1 VATPRCS
8 DDSRNDE
15 RGAARD
21 GRPYSMGETK
31 ETLLDPA
38 FLRKLERLRIQA
50 RRAFPGTMR
59 GERRSTRR
67 GASVEFRDFRKY
79 EAGDDFRHVD
89 WSIYARLERLMLRQF
104 VEEEDVKIDILI
116 DQSRSMRFGEPLTKF
131 DFARR
136 AAAALA
142 FLAVSSLDRVGV
154 ATFDSD
160 LRSRIRAMRGRGH
173 LHSVVAFL
181 EKLSLEVP
189 EMRSSDAGSPE
200 GQGQPAGRTP
210 VELPGDSDGVT
221 SLSAV
226 IRRYQRSNTRPG
238 VLFVISDFLDT
249 GDFRMEMK
257 LLAQRGFDLNLI
269 QVLAP
274 EELQPQIKGDLML
287 VDSES
292 GAGQEVTVH
301 ERVLEA
307 YRATLA
313 AYTTS
318 LESFCRGTG
327 IGYTMVTA
335 DASFEDLLLKNLIA
349 ARMAE

>member
-1 VATPRCS
+1 MR
-8 DDSRNDE
+8 
-15 RGAARD
+15 
-21 GRPYSMGETK
+21 ETN
-31 ETLLDPA
+31 ETLLDPT

-89 WSIYARLERLMLRQF
+89 WSIFARLERLMLRQF
-104 VEEEDVKIDILI
+104 VEEEDVRIDILI
-116 DQSRSMRFGEPLTKF
+116 DQSRSMRFGEPITKF

-142 FLAVSSLDRVGV
+142 FLAVSSLDRVSV

-160 LRSRIRAMRGRGH
+160 MRSNIRALRGRGH
-173 LHSVVAFL
+173 LHSVLSFL
-181 EKLSLEVP
+181 EGLSNETP
-189 EMRSSDAGSPE
+189 ETHSSKTRSTEDE
-200 GQGQPAGRTP
+200 RHPALHRRVDP
-210 VELPGDSDGVT
+210 PGDSEVT

-226 IRRYQRSNTRPG
+226 IRRYQRSNVRPG
-238 VLFVISDFLDT
+238 ILFVISDFLDA
-249 GDFRMEMK
+249 GDFRIEMK

-269 QVLAP
+269 QVLAT
-274 EELQPQIKGDLML
+274 EELHPQLRGDLML

-292 GAGQEVTVH
+292 GLGREVTVN
-301 ERVLEA
+301 ERVLGA
-307 YRATLA
+307 YRSALA
-313 AYTTS
+313 SYTTS
-318 LESFCRGTG
+318 LESFCRAAG

-335 DASFEDLLLKNLIA
+335 DVSFEDLLLKRLVEG
-349 ARMAE
+349 RMAE